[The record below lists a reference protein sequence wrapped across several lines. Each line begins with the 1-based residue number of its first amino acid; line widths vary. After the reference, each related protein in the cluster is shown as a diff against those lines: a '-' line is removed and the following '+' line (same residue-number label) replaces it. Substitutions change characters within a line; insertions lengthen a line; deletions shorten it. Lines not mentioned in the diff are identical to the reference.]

1 MKKGRHSLIVDLIQR
16 KPISTQE
23 ELLQELRAMGYS
35 VTQATV
41 SRDIKDL
48 KLIKILSDNGKY
60 IYALSSAQKTDI
72 ASSLDS
78 LFSTSVL
85 SVENAQNIVVIKTL
99 PGMAQAVCASIDA
112 SKFIGII
119 GSIAG
124 EDTIFLAADTTDTAK
139 HTASVLKLS
148 AIYEKNSR

>member
-72 ASSLDS
+72 GSSLDS

-99 PGMAQAVCASIDA
+99 SGAANAVCAALDSMESSA
-112 SKFIGII
+112 AVGT
-119 GSIAG
+119 IAG
-124 EDTIFLAADTTDTAK
+124 DDTIFAACRSSEAALDLCAE
-139 HTASVLKLS
+139 LKRYL
-148 AIYEKNSR
+148 NHN